1 MYDPWAMSC
10 SGSFLCEH
18 PEHRHP
24 RPALCQ
30 HPIHSP
36 VLPGLLKTPSTHVT
50 QTLSTQKK

>member
-24 RPALCQ
+24 RPALRQ

-36 VLPGLLKTPSTHVT
+36 DLPGLLKTLSTHVT